1 MKKTKEEW
9 IQLKRKQIEGSRGKE
24 KKSKVDCQE
33 EGGEEKL
40 KEMEEEA
47 RREMTKR
54 LWRKSEMLKE
64 IP

>member
-1 MKKTKEEW
+1 M
-9 IQLKRKQIEGSRGKE
+9 KRKQIEGSRGKG
-24 KKSKVDCQE
+24 KKAKVDCQE